1 MKKAL
6 KFIILFILC
15 SIVVLAQAENSI
27 PSETQSDEAV
37 VRDTNASYIA
47 LGIYRYEIYTDI
59 INGNGLSKLGAGLY
73 NIDYIPN
80 LVYYFYGVGAGYNF
94 DYDMPEL
101 DTYIGFSYYLTIRLR
116 AHLAHDMN
124 KFNFSYTPE
133 IGLGLDKGFAMLGY
147 RMWAVN
153 PNEIRNEIQFHL
165 SFRIPFGWYY

>member
-15 SIVVLAQAENSI
+15 SIVVLAQAEHSI

-94 DYDMPEL
+94 DYEMPEL

-124 KFNFSYTPE
+124 KFRVMTT
-133 IGLGLDKGFAMLGY
+133 
-147 RMWAVN
+147 
-153 PNEIRNEIQFHL
+153 
-165 SFRIPFGWYY
+165 

>member
-37 VRDTNASYIA
+37 VRDTNARYIA

-59 INGNGLSKLGAGLY
+59 INGNGLSKLGSGLY

-94 DYDMPEL
+94 DYEMPEL

-124 KFNFSYTPE
+124 KFRVMTT
-133 IGLGLDKGFAMLGY
+133 
-147 RMWAVN
+147 
-153 PNEIRNEIQFHL
+153 
-165 SFRIPFGWYY
+165 